1 MHPEGEHLTTL
12 GSRFPPTSS
21 RFWSNGK
28 KREPGE
34 RGRATARRGRRDPGG
49 RWPAGGR
56 GGRGR
61 ARGGRGRG
69 GPRAPAAGPGGGA
82 LAGAAP
88 PARGERRAR
97 RPRGTERQAGREGWS
112 ADGRRAA
119 QLPWALTDPLLS
131 ANFLGGAE
139 LPGWLCVS
147 SATMKGRAGFG
158 ERVRGRGASGA
169 DFLCAEPRGTPGAW
183 FVRAPWGRPRF
194 RSRVPPET

>member
-1 MHPEGEHLTTL
+1 MG
-12 GSRFPPTSS
+12 
-21 RFWSNGK
+21 
-28 KREPGE
+28 KRENRGSAAE
-34 RGRATARRGRRDPGG
+34 RRRGDEATGPGRA
-49 RWPAGGR
+49 PACGR

-158 ERVRGRGASGA
+158 KRVRGRGASGA

-183 FVRAPWGRPRF
+183 FVRAPWGRPRL